1 MSYHFNQLPAGS
13 DQGKIAEQP
22 KSKKPQPPQE
32 AGAVDHIEPPKSPLK
47 KKEK

>member
-1 MSYHFNQLPAGS
+1 MSYHFNQLPAGN

-22 KSKKPQPPQE
+22 KSKKPQPPVE
-32 AGAVDHIEPPKSPLK
+32 VDSIEPPKSPLK

>member
-22 KSKKPQPPQE
+22 KPKKPRLPVVE
-32 AGAVDHIEPPKSPLK
+32 EVDSIEQPKSPLK

>member
-22 KSKKPQPPQE
+22 KSKKPQPPVE
-32 AGAVDHIEPPKSPLK
+32 VEEVDSIEPPKSPLK

>member
-22 KSKKPQPPQE
+22 KSQKPQPPVE
-32 AGAVDHIEPPKSPLK
+32 VDPIEPPKSPLK